1 MSSWELSLTVT
12 LKCFQFSYGADVFR
26 VCCFLC
32 MGQQHN
38 CSATFEEG
46 CRPRLHQ
53 RLFAVGNVGGSYIW
67 QSTWGPTY
75 RSSYMICIALSI
87 VSLLMCYVFR
97 SHLDVL
103 NEELEKNEEVS
114 DDERKGFRY
123 ML

>member
-1 MSSWELSLTVT
+1 MAQMYSGFVVFFAWVSNIIARPPSKRAVALAFINAFS
-12 LKCFQFSYGADVFR
+12 QF
-26 VCCFLC
+26 
-32 MGQQHN
+32 
-38 CSATFEEG
+38 
-46 CRPRLHQ
+46 
-53 RLFAVGNVGGSYIW
+53 GNVGGSYIW

-75 RSSYMICIALSI
+75 RSSYMICVALSF

-103 NEELEKNEEVS
+103 NKELEKNEEAS